1 MNPFLH
7 GRLGFHGN
15 SGSVH
20 GVEPGF
26 KLDDS
31 CRVKAVEL
39 ASVDGQFHTTP
50 KLGDL
55 VAVLLACLLILQQTN
70 GNLARHTREAD
81 RLEVRANVLGEDVDE
96 TSTSGYVYGK
106 VLTVDIVSA
115 ENLSNLL
122 GDVEVPLLHPFLV
135 GRGLQQIGTEH
146 RARPKPFNRSSDFG
160 ELQTGLVT
168 AVGVGRVQSC
178 DGNQLAVSPDRH
190 GIRATAI
197 NFSLRH

>member
-31 CRVKAVEL
+31 CRVEAIKL
-39 ASVDGQFHTTP
+39 ASIDCQFHTSP

-55 VAVLLACLLILQQTN
+55 VAILLACLLILQQAN
-70 GNLARHTREAD
+70 GHFARHTREAD
-81 RLEVRANVLGEDVDE
+81 RLEVRADMLGEDVDE
-96 TSTSGYVYGK
+96 TSTSGYVHGK
-106 VLTVDIVSA
+106 VLTFNPVGP

-135 GRGLQQIGTEH
+135 GRGFKEIGTEDCTSPE
-146 RARPKPFNRSSDFG
+146 ALDSPPNFG
-160 ELQTGLVT
+160 ELQT
-168 AVGVGRVQSC
+168 
-178 DGNQLAVSPDRH
+178 
-190 GIRATAI
+190 
-197 NFSLRH
+197 